1 MAGEQT
7 ENHDLHYL
15 LLFNIFLLLSPPLF
29 GRTKK
34 ALIHFTQSCF
44 SVSVFVFY
52 FVSLAVLIFVS
63 VLSYWKVILG
73 LATHPQSFKILY
85 EGFTVRWAPC
95 GALDA
100 LFYLIISSAL

>member
-15 LLFNIFLLLSPPLF
+15 LLFSIFLLLPPLPLF

-34 ALIHFTQSCF
+34 ALIRFTQSCF
-44 SVSVFVFY
+44 SVSVFY
-52 FVSLAVLIFVS
+52 FVLLAVLIFVS

-73 LATHPQSFKILY
+73 LATHPQTFKILY
-85 EGFTVRWAPC
+85 EGFNVR
-95 GALDA
+95 
-100 LFYLIISSAL
+100 